1 MRAKG
6 LVFCPVGKISV
17 KDSLKNQ
24 GFRES
29 GSQMDPGFREKTFK
43 KQIWFK
49 LQNWYSY
56 KIGVATKRT
65 H

>member
-1 MRAKG
+1 MRGKG

-43 KQIWFK
+43 KQIWF
-49 LQNWYSY
+49 
-56 KIGVATKRT
+56 
-65 H
+65 